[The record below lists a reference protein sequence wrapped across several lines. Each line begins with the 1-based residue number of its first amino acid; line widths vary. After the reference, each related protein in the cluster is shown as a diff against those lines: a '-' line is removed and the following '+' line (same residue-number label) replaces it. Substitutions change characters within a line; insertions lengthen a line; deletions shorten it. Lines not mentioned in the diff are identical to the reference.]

1 MSFLVSFAQILMLC
15 CLPPVLFGLSVWGCR
30 QLYCLFVGED
40 SGRPLVLAASA
51 LSTPLR
57 ELGHADGCSQ
67 LELVQKTHL
76 KAPTVSVTLKKLEE
90 EGLVVRRQ
98 DEMDNRVTRVFL
110 SQKGHDRHEM
120 VHERLHTVERL
131 LMQGFDEAETAQLLH
146 YLERMRNNILPE
158 NKKIHTGEC
167 LEKSSKTN
175 MNGKEDLI

>member
-1 MSFLVSFAQILMLC
+1 MNKDGKNCPTSGGERFSPTPPMLVCEIER
-15 CLPPVLFGLSVWGCR
+15 LFHARMRAFETDSLFSQDSVR
-30 QLYCLFVGED
+30 LI
-40 SGRPLVLAASA
+40 
-51 LSTPLR
+51 LR

-90 EGLVVRRQ
+90 EGLVLRRQ

-110 SQKGHDRHEM
+110 SPKGLEHHAM
-120 VHERLHTVERL
+120 VHERLRAVDRI
-131 LMQGFDEAETAQLLH
+131 LMQGFDEAEAAQLLQF
-146 YLERMRNNILPE
+146 LERMRNNILPE

>member
-1 MSFLVSFAQILMLC
+1 MNQEDKSCPTESGKRYSPTPPML
-15 CLPPVLFGLSVWGCR
+15 
-30 QLYCLFVGED
+30 VGEIARLFHARMRAFETD
-40 SGRPLVLAASA
+40 SLFTQDSVRLI
-51 LSTPLR
+51 LR

-120 VHERLHTVERL
+120 VHERLHTVDRL
-131 LMQGFDEAETAQLLH
+131 LMQGFDEAETAQLLQF
-146 YLERMRNNILPE
+146 LERMRNNILPE

-167 LEKSSKTN
+167 SVKSSMHTN
-175 MNGKEDLI
+175 